1 MEIIIMNNDET
12 AIIQNVIYD
21 LNKAITQ
28 MECDY
33 EHNLTY
39 SLTAYSII
47 MDIREK
53 LLKL

>member
-1 MEIIIMNNDET
+1 MSYLTSHDT
-12 AIIQNVIYD
+12 AIIQNIIYD

-47 MDIREK
+47 TGIREK